1 MTTLEVR
8 PAPTVTALVD
18 VEIVVPVYNEEQA
31 LRSSI
36 LALHGYTRTMP
47 WTSRIVIADNAST
60 DSTPD
65 MARALA
71 EQLPDVEY
79 LRLEQKGRGRA
90 LRRAWS
96 QARARVVAYM
106 DVDLSTDLA
115 ALPVLIAPLLSG
127 HSDVA
132 IGTRLSR
139 TSRVVRGP
147 KREFISRTYNR
158 LLRWT
163 LRSGFSDAQC
173 GFKAVRA
180 DRVTALLE
188 RVQDEEW
195 FFDTELLVVA
205 ERNGMRIHEVP
216 VDWIDD
222 PDSRV
227 DIVSTAVSDLRGIA
241 RLGREIASGR
251 IRFREVSQTGGPG
264 QVLRF
269 LVVGIAS
276 TALYAALYLLARQL
290 LDPVTAN
297 IAALLLATAANT
309 AVNRRFTF
317 GIIGRYGWMT
327 HQVKGYAIL
336 AIALVITTA
345 TAWLL
350 PATTSRTTELVALTA
365 ANLFATLVRFVLFRS
380 WIFGGSHDRHT
391 R

>member
-1 MTTLEVR
+1 
-8 PAPTVTALVD
+8 
-18 VEIVVPVYNEEQA
+18 
-31 LRSSI
+31 
-36 LALHGYTRTMP
+36 
-47 WTSRIVIADNAST
+47 
-60 DSTPD
+60 
-65 MARALA
+65 
-71 EQLPDVEY
+71 
-79 LRLEQKGRGRA
+79 
-90 LRRAWS
+90 
-96 QARARVVAYM
+96 M

-227 DIVSTAVSDLRGIA
+227 DIVSTAVADLRGIA
-241 RLGREIASGR
+241 RLGREIGSGR

-269 LVVGIAS
+269 LVVGVAS

-317 GIIGRYGWMT
+317 GITGRDGWMT
-327 HQVKGYAIL
+327 HQVKGYAVL
-336 AIALVITTA
+336 AIALVITTL

-350 PATTSRTTELVALTA
+350 PATVSRTTELVALTA